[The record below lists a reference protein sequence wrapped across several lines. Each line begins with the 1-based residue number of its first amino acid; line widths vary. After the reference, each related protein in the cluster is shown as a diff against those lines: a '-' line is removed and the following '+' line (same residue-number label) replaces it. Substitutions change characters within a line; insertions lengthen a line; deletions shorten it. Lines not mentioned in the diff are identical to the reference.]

1 VSGADDEPR
10 AAATAATAATTPE
23 PERSTIDPT
32 TRRGRRE
39 LLRRLFTVLL
49 FGWLAGLWLHQVLD
63 GPGDPVEVGAV
74 GAPRTHAELG
84 LPDPTERTG
93 RVRGVVTTID
103 GRGAADVL
111 VTLVVADE
119 LFWTHSDAL
128 GTYELR
134 GLPNAGR
141 ATLTAVPL
149 AAPGVDLMVDLPMSG
164 PLRLELPPRFEPF
177 PTLPDVRRQSLVG
190 AVRPNDER
198 AVEGYEVWLVPLE
211 QTASGLR
218 ESAAPGLDGRVE
230 RRVAV
235 ERDGR
240 FRVADL
246 ALGDYQVRV
255 LPPWAR
261 GGDWPVIG
269 TTSLVHTRRGAAPVI
284 DLSAGAIDGVVLDE
298 DGEPIAGALV
308 RCSDA
313 SDPARLVPAVRT
325 DEAGRFAIEDAP
337 EGSLRLRVNAAER
350 ATERTVRVAPL
361 RREQVELR
369 LLPSR

>member
-1 VSGADDEPR
+1 MSGE
-10 AAATAATAATTPE
+10 E
-23 PERSTIDPT
+23 PELTAEPELDVG

-39 LLRRLFTVLL
+39 LVRRLFTVLL
-49 FGWLAGLWLHQVLD
+49 FAWLAGLWLHQVLD
-63 GPGDPVEVGAV
+63 GPGPPVEVGAV
-74 GAPRTHAELG
+74 GAPRTHTELG
-84 LPDPTERTG
+84 LPDPSTRTS
-93 RVRGVVTTID
+93 RLRGVVTTID

-111 VTLVVADE
+111 VTLVVEDE

-141 ATLTAVPL
+141 AIVTAVPM
-149 AAPGVDLMVDLPMSG
+149 AAPGVDLMLELPPDG
-164 PLRLELPPRFEPF
+164 PLRLELPPRFEPVA
-177 PTLPDVRRQSLVG
+177 TLPEVRRHALTG
-190 AVRPNDER
+190 AVRLPDGR
-198 AVEGYEVWLVPLE
+198 DPSGYEVWLVPLE
-211 QTASGLR
+211 QSASGLR
-218 ESAAPGLDGRVE
+218 EVAAPGLDGRVE
-230 RRVAV
+230 RRVTV
-235 ERDGR
+235 ERGGR
-240 FRVADL
+240 FRVGDL
-246 ALGDYQVRV
+246 ALGDYQARV

-269 TTSLVHTRRGAAPVI
+269 ATSLVHARRGAAPVV
-284 DLSAGAIDGVVLDE
+284 DVRAGAIDGVVLDE

-325 DEAGRFAIEDAP
+325 DEDGRFAIEDAP

-350 ATERTVRVAPL
+350 AAERTVRVAPL

-369 LLPSR
+369 LLPGR